1 MKKKDKKTEEQAE
14 DTVKELRYEDTLSP
28 EERKQY
34 LKALRR
40 RKQEDFFERNWLVV
54 ILSIAVFVML
64 LVLMLI
70 FMFK

>member
-1 MKKKDKKTEEQAE
+1 MKKKGNKTEEQTE

-28 EERKQY
+28 EERKVY
-34 LKALRR
+34 LKNVRR
-40 RKQEDFFERNWLVV
+40 RKQEEFFERNWLVV
-54 ILSIAVFVML
+54 ILSIAVFVMM